1 MLYRL
6 LFGNTH
12 LRGVKYCWQIF
23 GNSSKDKGLLL
34 CMPCAETEREER
46 AHSAMIKVWEMVFM
60 VSLFIEVVFKS
71 IVRPNAAFGAGF

>member
-1 MLYRL
+1 
-6 LFGNTH
+6 
-12 LRGVKYCWQIF
+12 
-23 GNSSKDKGLLL
+23 
-34 CMPCAETEREER
+34 MPCAETEREER

>member
-1 MLYRL
+1 M
-6 LFGNTH
+6 
-12 LRGVKYCWQIF
+12 
-23 GNSSKDKGLLL
+23 

-60 VSLFIEVVFKS
+60 VNLFIEVVFKS